1 MIIKSL
7 YRPAASGL
15 FMATNGSHNRFV
27 RSLTLLITNA
37 IKIAGL
43 VIVLKEVF
51 VPSFGDPTR
60 AEVLAI
66 AAFMMAG
73 AQLSESL
80 IIAALDRLVGGPEQ
94 RSSK

>member
-1 MIIKSL
+1 MTEQHE
-7 YRPAASGL
+7 
-15 FMATNGSHNRFV
+15 TNGGFIRG
-27 RSLTLLITNA
+27 LTLLITNA

-43 VIVLKEVF
+43 LIVLKEVF
-51 VPSFGDPTR
+51 SPSLPDPSR

-80 IIAALDRLVGGPEQ
+80 ILAGLDRIT
-94 RSSK
+94 K